1 MIRSGLIG
9 RSILASRSP
18 WLHEQEAR
26 SQGLS
31 LSYELFDFS
40 DRGLEDAALGPLL
53 ADLADRGFA
62 GVNVT
67 YPFKQAVIP
76 LLDDLADSAALV
88 GAVNTIAFN
97 DGRAIGHNTDMTGFA
112 QSLERA
118 LPNASLGRVLQ
129 LGAGGA
135 GAAVANALFAK
146 GARSLM
152 IADWDFA
159 RVSALCER
167 LNTRW
172 GAGCADVVADID
184 AATRAANGIVNATPM
199 GMVEHPGTP
208 IDTSLLSS
216 EQWVADI
223 VYFPLETQLL
233 GEAKACGCETVDGS
247 GMVIAQ
253 AALAFEIMTG
263 YPADQR
269 RMRSTFDQPLP
280 QN

>member
-40 DRGLEDAALGPLL
+40 DRGLEDASLGALL
-53 ADLADRGFA
+53 ADLADQGFA

-76 LLDDLADSAALV
+76 LLDELADSAALV

-97 DGRAIGHNTDMTGFA
+97 NDRAIGHNTDMTGFA
-112 QSLERA
+112 QSLEHA

-135 GAAVANALFAK
+135 GAAVASALFAT

-152 IADWDFA
+152 IADRDYA
-159 RVSALCER
+159 RASELCER
-167 LNTRW
+167 LNGRW
-172 GAGCADVVADID
+172 GTGRAGVVADIN
-184 AATRAANGIVNATPM
+184 AATLAANGIVNATPM

-216 EQWVADI
+216 KQWVADI

-233 GEAKACGCETVDGS
+233 RDARGCGCETIDGS

-263 YPADQR
+263 HRADQQ